1 MKGPK
6 PKIAIVS
13 PNCLIAIGMKQV
25 LQSVMPG
32 VDVEVFD
39 SVESLENA
47 GLNSFYHFFV
57 DMGVLLAKWSFF
69 SNYKHRTI
77 VLTTSPE
84 HSTQMKD
91 FHCVCVGVSE
101 QQLVRQLL
109 MLMHEGHKR
118 MHKMKTETKGK
129 NILTVREIE
138 VLSLVVQ
145 GLINKEIA
153 DRLNI
158 SLATV
163 VTHRRN
169 ITEKLG
175 VRSVSALTIYAVMN
189 GYVGMD
195 KI

>member
-1 MKGPK
+1 MNGPK

-69 SNYKHRTI
+69 SNFKNRTI

-101 QQLVRQLL
+101 QQLVRQLF

-118 MHKMKTETKGK
+118 MHKMKTETKRK
-129 NILTVREIE
+129 NVLTVREIE

-189 GYVGMD
+189 GYVGVD

>member
-32 VDVEVFD
+32 VVVEVFD

-47 GLNSFYHFFV
+47 GLDSFYHFFV

-69 SNYKHRTI
+69 SNYKNRTI
-77 VLTTSPE
+77 VLTTSPD

-91 FHCVCVGVSE
+91 FHCVWVGVSE

>member
-1 MKGPK
+1 MTEAK
-6 PKIAIVS
+6 PKVAVVS
-13 PNCLIAIGMKQV
+13 PNCLIVIGMKQ
-25 LQSVMPG
+25 LLHTVMPG
-32 VDVEVFD
+32 VAVEAYD
-39 SVESLENA
+39 SVESLANA
-47 GLNSFYHFFV
+47 DLPSFFHFFV
-57 DMGVLLAKWSFF
+57 DMGVLLADWNVI
-69 SNYKHRTI
+69 SNLRQRII

-84 HSTQMKD
+84 HSSQLRD
-91 FHCVCVGVSE
+91 FHCVCVNVPE
-101 QQLVRQLL
+101 QQLVRELF
-109 MLMHEGHKR
+109 MLMREGHKH
-118 MHKMKTETKGK
+118 MNKMKTEAKGK
-129 NILTVREIE
+129 SVLTVREIE

-153 DRLNI
+153 DKLNI

-163 VTHRRN
+163 VTHRKH